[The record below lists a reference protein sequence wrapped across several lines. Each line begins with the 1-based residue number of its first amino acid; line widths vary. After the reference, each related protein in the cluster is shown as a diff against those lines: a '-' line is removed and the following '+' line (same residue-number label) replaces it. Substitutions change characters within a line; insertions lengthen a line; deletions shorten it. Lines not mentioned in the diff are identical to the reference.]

1 MKQLVT
7 PFILCTYSLF
17 FSQVGINT
25 TTPESTLD
33 IRGKNHLGPVTAND
47 GILVP
52 RVTDLITNGTVNGQ
66 LVYLVADS
74 GTVTKGFYFW
84 NGTVWTGFGDTIG
97 DTTNDAWINDSVND
111 MIRLGTLSNGTTVR
125 TIGTEFV
132 AKDNG
137 AVGIGTNS
145 PDDSAIFDIK
155 SADKGVLIPRVALIS
170 ATDQTTIPSPAVGL
184 LVYNTGAATLAF
196 KGFVFWNGTEW
207 RSINNETTINPTIS
221 GLNCN
226 GASAFPPVFISG
238 TPYNGT
244 LTVPYSNG
252 NGGSYQTNPSFTQ
265 NGLTFSLN
273 QETLNIGNGVITYS
287 VTGIPNFSS
296 PNIATIPLSFLGYN
310 CNAVIGANYSSF
322 AVGEV
327 RTSKITVP
335 AIPFITNGGS
345 RNMMNGKAITDI
357 TTTDRQAAY
366 ELATAADQ
374 SKFIIINGLRMDF
387 LESYNNGSVSPKF
400 FNNSSSDL
408 TYNISSLSTNDAN
421 ITGAGT
427 SIKAGY
433 YSYNIDGNDD
443 FSCTADGATEY
454 VNVMVTFG
462 NGEWY
467 NCTWHATR
475 DVNSYHF
482 YMTAQR
488 LN

>member
-1 MKQLVT
+1 MKKFIT
-7 PFILCTYSLF
+7 TFILGIYSPF

-47 GILVP
+47 GILIP

-66 LVYLVADS
+66 LVYLVADN
-74 GTVTKGFYFW
+74 GAVTKGFYFW
-84 NGTVWTGFGDTIG
+84 NGTAWTSFGDTVG
-97 DTTNDAWINDSVND
+97 DTTNDAWINDPVNA
-111 MIRLGTLSNGTTVR
+111 MIKLGTLSNGTTVR
-125 TIGTEFV
+125 SIGTEFV

-137 AVGIGTNS
+137 AVGIGNNS
-145 PDDSAIFDIK
+145 PDASAIFDIK
-155 SADKGVLIPRVALIS
+155 SADKGILIPRVALIS
-170 ATDQTTIPSPAVGL
+170 ATDQTTILSPAIGL
-184 LVYNTGAATLAF
+184 LVYNTGAGTLAY

-207 RSINNETTINPTIS
+207 RSLNNETTINPTIS

-238 TPYNGT
+238 APYNGT
-244 LTVPYSNG
+244 LTIPYSNG

-273 QETLNIGNGVITYS
+273 PGTFNIGNGVITYS
-287 VTGIPNFSS
+287 VAGIPNFSS

-310 CNAVIGANYSSF
+310 CSAIIGANYSSF

-327 RTSKITVP
+327 KTSRIIVP
-335 AIPFITNGGS
+335 ATPFIANGGS

-387 LESYNNGSVSPKF
+387 IESYNNSSVSPKF
-400 FNNSSSDL
+400 FNNSSSDI
-408 TYNISSLSTNDAN
+408 TYNISSLSTNDAYVN
-421 ITGAGT
+421 GAGT

-433 YSYNIDGNDD
+433 YSYNIDGDD
-443 FSCTADGATEY
+443 NFSCTEEAAEY
-454 VNVMVTFG
+454 VNVMVTFD

-475 DVNSYHF
+475 DINNYYF